1 MFHLA
6 LKTVELCVLV
16 VREECLPSMTTPT
29 RLSRKDGSSS
39 VKTVITHLW
48 KVLEENIR
56 ILQSRSYDLRA
67 EHSRE
72 WKTLSSILT
81 RTKGHL
87 SCHAQDSLV
96 GEPGYVKALD
106 SFP

>member
-29 RLSRKDGSSS
+29 HLSRKDGFSS

-67 EHSRE
+67 EHNRR

-81 RTKGHL
+81 RTKGRL

-96 GEPGYVKALD
+96 GEPGCAKALD